1 MSALLSAAFVFSAV
15 AVLFFAYLTVQH
27 LMSQPSDPLATG
39 GAGGGLSPVDG
50 ELPPVQVVD
59 GGIVPTPT
67 PAPTVGA
74 WEGDGRVNI
83 MMMGIDRRPGEAFVS
98 RTDTIMVLSIDP
110 DTDTAAILSIPRDL
124 YVEIPGYGQDR
135 INTALVYGSQQG
147 DYLDGAALAM
157 QTVSYNLNIPI
168 HHFILV
174 DFNAFVRTIDL
185 LGGIDVD
192 VPYEINDPEYP
203 DMDYGYDPLLIPAGV
218 QHFDGATALKY
229 ARTRHGDSDFNRAFR
244 QQQVLFAAR
253 QQALS
258 LGIGEMLLRAP
269 SLYSQVEDGIRTDLS
284 LEQLLRLA
292 KSVSDIPAGGIRNEV
307 LDYDYV
313 TSYRTPGGASVL
325 LLRPDTAVPL
335 IQESLRRVMGYN
347 TPHDESP
354 GISTTSCPRPRT
366 HGRGLWYCPPRP
378 RRAD

>member
-1 MSALLSAAFVFSAV
+1 MRRQSLLPGWLSALLSAAFVFSAV

-27 LMSQPSDPLATG
+27 LMSQPDEPVTGVG
-39 GAGGGLSPVDG
+39 GADGGLSPVDG

-59 GGIVPTPT
+59 GGTLPTPT
-67 PAPTVGA
+67 PAPTVA
-74 WEGDGRVNI
+74 DWEGDGRVNI
-83 MMMGIDRRPGEAFVS
+83 LMMGIDRRPGEAFVS
-98 RTDTIMVLSIDP
+98 RTDTIMLLSVDP
-110 DTDTAAILSIPRDL
+110 ATDTASILSIPRDL

-135 INTALVYGSQQG
+135 VNTALVYGSQQG

-157 QTVSYNLNIPI
+157 QTVSYNLNVPVD
-168 HHFILV
+168 HFILV
-174 DFNAFVRTIDL
+174 DFGAFVRTIDL
-185 LGGIDVD
+185 LGGITVD

-229 ARTRHGDSDFNRAFR
+229 ARSRHGDSDFNRAYR

-253 QQALS
+253 DKALE
-258 LGIGEMLLRAP
+258 LGVGEMLLRAP
-269 SLYSQVEDGIRTDLS
+269 SLYREVEDGVRTDLS

-292 KSVSDIPAGGIRNEV
+292 KSISDIPAGGIRNDV

-325 LLRPDTAVPL
+325 LLRPDTAMPL
-335 IQESLRRVMGYN
+335 IQSLFG
-347 TPHDESP
+347 D
-354 GISTTSCPRPRT
+354 
-366 HGRGLWYCPPRP
+366 
-378 RRAD
+378 

>member
-1 MSALLSAAFVFSAV
+1 MRRQPLLPGWLSALLWAAFVFSAI

-27 LMSQPSDPLATG
+27 LMSQPSDPLATDG
-39 GAGGGLSPVDG
+39 VGGGLSPVDG

-59 GGIVPTPT
+59 GGIVATPT
-67 PAPTVGA
+67 PAPTIGA
-74 WEGDGRVNI
+74 WEGNGRVNI
-83 MMMGIDRRPGEAFVS
+83 LMMGIDRRPGEAFVS
-98 RTDTIMVLSIDP
+98 RTDTMMILTIDP
-110 DTDTAAILSIPRDL
+110 DTDTAAILSVPRDL

-157 QTVSYNLNIPI
+157 QTVSYNLNIPV

-203 DMDYGYDPLLIPAGV
+203 DMDYGYDPLIIPAGV

-229 ARTRHGDSDFNRAFR
+229 ARTRHGDSDFNRAYR

-253 QQALS
+253 QQAVN

-269 SLYSQVEDGIRTDLS
+269 SLYRQVEDGIRTDLS

-292 KSVSDIPAGGIRNEV
+292 KSVSDIPADSIRNEV

-325 LLRPDTAVPL
+325 LLRTDTAVPL
-335 IQESLRRVMGYN
+335 IQSLFG
-347 TPHDESP
+347 E
-354 GISTTSCPRPRT
+354 
-366 HGRGLWYCPPRP
+366 
-378 RRAD
+378 

>member
-1 MSALLSAAFVFSAV
+1 MRRQSLLPGWLSALLSAAFVFSAI

-27 LMSQPSDPLATG
+27 LMSQPSDPLD
-39 GAGGGLSPVDG
+39 AGEVDGGLSPVGG

-59 GGIVPTPT
+59 GGIAPTPT
-67 PAPTVGA
+67 PAPTIGA

-83 MMMGIDRRPGEAFVS
+83 LMMGIDRRPGEAFVS
-98 RTDTIMVLSIDP
+98 RTDTMMVLSIDP
-110 DTDTAAILSIPRDL
+110 DTDSAIILSVPRDL

-135 INTALVYGSQQG
+135 VNTALVYGAQQG

-174 DFNAFVRTIDL
+174 DFNAFVRSIDL
-185 LGGIDVD
+185 LGGITVD

-203 DMDYGYDPLLIPAGV
+203 DMDYGYDPLIIPAGV

-229 ARTRHGDSDFNRAFR
+229 ARTRHGDSDFNRAYR

-253 QQALS
+253 QQVVE

-269 SLYSQVEDGIRTDLS
+269 SLYQQVEDGIRTDLS

-292 KSVSDIPAGGIRNEV
+292 KSVSDIPAGNIRNEV

-325 LLRPDTAVPL
+325 LLRQDTAVPL
-335 IQESLRRVMGYN
+335 IQSLFG
-347 TPHDESP
+347 E
-354 GISTTSCPRPRT
+354 
-366 HGRGLWYCPPRP
+366 
-378 RRAD
+378 

>member
-1 MSALLSAAFVFSAV
+1 MRRQPLLPGWLSALLSAAFVFSAI

-27 LMSQPSDPLATG
+27 LMSQPSDPLATDG
-39 GAGGGLSPVDG
+39 VGGGLSPVDG
-50 ELPPVQVVD
+50 ELPPVQVTD
-59 GGIVPTPT
+59 GGIVATPT

-83 MMMGIDRRPGEAFVS
+83 LMMGIDRRPGEAFVS
-98 RTDTIMVLSIDP
+98 RTDTMMILTIDP
-110 DTDTAAILSIPRDL
+110 DTDTAAILSVPRDL

-157 QTVSYNLNIPI
+157 QTVSYNLNIPV

-203 DMDYGYDPLLIPAGV
+203 DMDYGYDPLIIPAGV

-229 ARTRHGDSDFNRAFR
+229 ARTRHGDSDFNRAYR

-253 QQALS
+253 QQAVN

-269 SLYSQVEDGIRTDLS
+269 SLYRQVEDGIRTDLS

-292 KSVSDIPAGGIRNEV
+292 KSVSDIPADSIRNEV

-325 LLRPDTAVPL
+325 LLRTDTAVPL
-335 IQESLRRVMGYN
+335 IQSLFG
-347 TPHDESP
+347 E
-354 GISTTSCPRPRT
+354 
-366 HGRGLWYCPPRP
+366 
-378 RRAD
+378 

>member
-1 MSALLSAAFVFSAV
+1 MRRQSLLPGWLSALLSAAFVFSAV

-27 LMSQPSDPLATG
+27 LMSQPDEPVAGVG
-39 GAGGGLSPVDG
+39 GADGGLSPVDG

-59 GGIVPTPT
+59 GGTLPTPT

-83 MMMGIDRRPGEAFVS
+83 LMMGIDRRPGEAFVS

-110 DTDTAAILSIPRDL
+110 ETDTASILSIPRDL

-135 INTALVYGSQQG
+135 VNTALVYGTQQG

-157 QTVSYNLNIPI
+157 QTVSYNLNIPV
-168 HHFILV
+168 HHFVLV
-174 DFNAFVRTIDL
+174 DFGAFVRTIDL

-192 VPYEINDPEYP
+192 VPYEINDPEFP
-203 DMDYGYDPLLIPAGV
+203 DMNYGYDPLLIPAGV
-218 QHFDGATALKY
+218 QHFDGTTALKY
-229 ARTRHGDSDFNRAFR
+229 ARTRHGDSDFNRAYR

-253 QQALS
+253 TKALE
-258 LGIGEMLLRAP
+258 LGAGEMLLRVP
-269 SLYSQVEDGIRTDLS
+269 SLYREVESGVRTDLS

-292 KSVSDIPAGGIRNEV
+292 KSISDIPASGIRNEV

-325 LLRPDTAVPL
+325 LLRPDTALPL
-335 IQESLRRVMGYN
+335 IQTLFG
-347 TPHDESP
+347 D
-354 GISTTSCPRPRT
+354 
-366 HGRGLWYCPPRP
+366 
-378 RRAD
+378 

>member
-1 MSALLSAAFVFSAV
+1 MRRQPLLPGWLSALLSAAFVFSAI

-27 LMSQPSDPLATG
+27 LMSQPSDPLSSDG
-39 GAGGGLSPVDG
+39 VGGGLSPVGG
-50 ELPPVQVVD
+50 ELPPVQVTD
-59 GGIVPTPT
+59 GGIVATPT

-98 RTDTIMVLSIDP
+98 RTDTIMILSIDP
-110 DTDTAAILSIPRDL
+110 DTDTAAILSVPRDL

-135 INTALVYGSQQG
+135 VNTALVYGSQQG

-157 QTVSYNLNIPI
+157 QTVSYNLNIPV

-203 DMDYGYDPLLIPAGV
+203 DMDYGYDPLIIPAGV

-229 ARTRHGDSDFNRAFR
+229 ARTRHGDSDFNRAYR

-253 QQALS
+253 QQAVN

-269 SLYSQVEDGIRTDLS
+269 SLYRQVEDGIRTDLS

-292 KSVSDIPAGGIRNEV
+292 KSVSDIPAGNIRNEV

-335 IQESLRRVMGYN
+335 IQSLFG
-347 TPHDESP
+347 E
-354 GISTTSCPRPRT
+354 
-366 HGRGLWYCPPRP
+366 
-378 RRAD
+378 

>member
-1 MSALLSAAFVFSAV
+1 MRRQPLLPGWLSALLSAAFVFSAI

-27 LMSQPSDPLATG
+27 LMSQPSDPLTTDG
-39 GAGGGLSPVDG
+39 VGGGLSPVGG
-50 ELPPVQVVD
+50 ELPPVQVTD
-59 GGIVPTPT
+59 GGIVARPT

-83 MMMGIDRRPGEAFVS
+83 LMMGIDRRPGEAFVS
-98 RTDTIMVLSIDP
+98 RTDTMMILTIDP
-110 DTDTAAILSIPRDL
+110 DTDTAAILSVPRDL

-135 INTALVYGSQQG
+135 VNTALVYGSQQG

-157 QTVSYNLNIPI
+157 QTVSYNLNIPV

-203 DMDYGYDPLLIPAGV
+203 NMDYGYDPLIIPAGV

-244 QQQVLFAAR
+244 QQQVLFSAR
-253 QQALS
+253 QQAVN

-269 SLYSQVEDGIRTDLS
+269 SLYRQVEDGIRTDLS

-292 KSVSDIPAGGIRNEV
+292 KSVSDIPADSIRNEV

-313 TSYRTPGGASVL
+313 TSFRTPGGASVL

-335 IQESLRRVMGYN
+335 IQSLFG
-347 TPHDESP
+347 E
-354 GISTTSCPRPRT
+354 
-366 HGRGLWYCPPRP
+366 
-378 RRAD
+378 